1 MHNYKTDPDV
11 SSYNVEMD
19 MEMETV
25 SAETADC

>member
-11 SSYNVEMD
+11 SSYNVEMG
-19 MEMETV
+19 MEIV

>member
-11 SSYNVEMD
+11 SSYNVEM
-19 MEMETV
+19 EMETV